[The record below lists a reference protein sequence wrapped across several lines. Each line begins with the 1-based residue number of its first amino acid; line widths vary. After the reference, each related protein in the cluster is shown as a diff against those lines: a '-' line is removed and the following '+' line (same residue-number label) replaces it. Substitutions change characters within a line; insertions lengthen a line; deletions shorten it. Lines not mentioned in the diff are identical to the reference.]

1 MTPTY
6 LFLDTEW
13 ADAMGSELVSLAL
26 VSEDGALSFY
36 AERAELPAAPTDFV
50 RDVVYPLLDRGNAAL
65 SDEVITANLRA
76 FLNSMQAPTIMA
88 DYPNDLLLLRH
99 ALSGFDM
106 SDVQAQACGPI
117 PRPVMTHMLKEGLTG
132 MLVEEWFDANPEQR
146 TRRHHALIDAH
157 ALRMAWLV
165 ATGRIPPPAW
175 AKSAH
180 RLLEP

>member
-13 ADAMGSELVSLAL
+13 ADATGSELVSLSL
-26 VSEDGALSFY
+26 VSEDGALTFY
-36 AERAELPAAPTDFV
+36 AERAELPATPTDFV
-50 RDVVYPLLDRGNAAL
+50 RNVVYPLLDRGHAAL
-65 SDEVITANLRA
+65 SDEMITTSLRA
-76 FLNSMQAPTIMA
+76 FLNSIPAPTIMA

-106 SDVQAQACGPI
+106 SETQVQACGPI

-132 MLVEEWFDANPEQR
+132 MLMEEWFDANPEQR

-175 AKSAH
+175 AVSA
-180 RLLEP
+180 RKLQEY